1 MDSSGSS
8 EPEIVAADD
17 RSDRSEGV
25 AAKTPRPADI
35 VLLSAEWPSRALL
48 RAQLIEEG
56 VEVVATDGW
65 TTMRRYL
72 RPGSTPRFAI
82 VDLHGLTTPER
93 VLKDLSV
100 LMKPDRVLVLTDIVT
115 LAPDAIERLG
125 FRVLKRP
132 LSIGRVVA
140 AVVRALE
147 EQGTEDR
154 RMSPDDR
161 RV

>member
-1 MDSSGSS
+1 MDSS
-8 EPEIVAADD
+8 
-17 RSDRSEGV
+17 
-25 AAKTPRPADI
+25 ADI
-35 VLLSAEWPSRALL
+35 VLLGAEWPSRALL

-56 VEVVATDGW
+56 LEVVATDTW
-65 TTMRRYL
+65 TMMRRHL

-82 VDLHGLTTPER
+82 VDLHGLTDPEG

-100 LMKPDRVLVLTDIVT
+100 LMKPDRVLVLTDMVT
-115 LAPDAIERLG
+115 LSPDAIERLG

-147 EQGTEDR
+147 EHGTEDR
-154 RMSPDDR
+154 RTSAGER